1 MCGNERM
8 DGVGYVS
15 EGRMAGRR
23 AADRRAFELRKSRK
37 ELH

>member
-1 MCGNERM
+1 MRGNGRM
-8 DGVGYVS
+8 DGVGYVP

-23 AADRRAFELRKSRK
+23 AADRRAFEQRKSRK